1 MPHHV
6 QALTSSLT
14 LQIISPAHQ
23 LGQLL
28 LRALLLSPC
37 WVLQKPSVRKAAQS
51 EANQQLAA
59 ALQTNKELRDEVSKL
74 KEALA
79 AAALLPQKPAGGY
92 SPSLNNTVCQSR
104 GLFWHLM
111 LAWHTQTARRSL
123 CTPAE
128 WSKRSY
134 QSDEDCASV

>member
-14 LQIISPAHQ
+14 LQNVSPAHQ
-23 LGQLL
+23 PGPFLLG
-28 LRALLLSPC
+28 ALLLKPC

-79 AAALLPQKPAGGY
+79 AAVLLPQKPAGG
-92 SPSLNNTVCQSR
+92 C
-104 GLFWHLM
+104 
-111 LAWHTQTARRSL
+111 
-123 CTPAE
+123 
-128 WSKRSY
+128 SK
-134 QSDEDCASV
+134 QPQ

>member
-14 LQIISPAHQ
+14 LQNVSPAHQ
-23 LGQLL
+23 PGQFL
-28 LRALLLSPC
+28 LRALLLKPC

-79 AAALLPQKPAGGY
+79 AAVLLPQKPAGE
-92 SPSLNNTVCQSR
+92 C
-104 GLFWHLM
+104 
-111 LAWHTQTARRSL
+111 
-123 CTPAE
+123 
-128 WSKRSY
+128 SK
-134 QSDEDCASV
+134 QPQ